1 MEQNPQ
7 ILPPEFNP
15 QQPQQPAG
23 PQYQPQVTERP
34 MMNPIESITT
44 CLKKYAIFKGRARR
58 SEFWWFM
65 LFIFV
70 IQIALSFLSLV
81 APAVGYV
88 SIIISLLL
96 LLPQWGVLTRRL
108 HDSGHSGWWIIA
120 TMLLCLVY
128 YGIFL
133 YVMGGNPAALS
144 SNPADAMA
152 VGQSFAES
160 IQQHP
165 GLATVMFFSAIGT
178 LVLFLITLVFALQDS
193 KWETNKYGPS
203 PKYNNSL

>member
-70 IQIALSFLSLV
+70 IQIALSFLSLLS
-81 APAVGYV
+81 PIVGYV
-88 SIIISLLL
+88 SLIFSLLVF
-96 LLPQWGVLTRRL
+96 LPQWAVLTRRL
-108 HDSGHSGWWIIA
+108 HDSNHSGWWVVV
-120 TMLLCLVY
+120 MLLLCLCY
-128 YGIFL
+128 YGSL
-133 YVMGGNPAALS
+133 MYMMGGNLG
-144 SNPADAMA
+144 AMSA
-152 VGQSFAES
+152 TPGEAMEMGKEFAGT
-160 IQQHP
+160 IQQNP
-165 GLATVMFFSAIGT
+165 GLATVMFGSAIGT
-178 LVLFLITLVFALQDS
+178 LVLFLITLVFTLQDS
-193 KWETNKYGPS
+193 KWDTNKYGPS